1 MASKTVMDL
10 LPRYQRVRLELESY
24 LSGLAIG
31 AKIPTEQEIIKKF
44 KISRVTARKALQ
56 LLRSDGTLESFP
68 GRGTFLAKL
77 PARAPT
83 LPQSRLIGLL
93 VPNASAPM
101 VGGIVWG
108 VEAEATRRGYHVLLS
123 HDHNDPELQIAQLG
137 KMLDT
142 QVAGIL
148 LYPDRFVT
156 ERKEFLGLLREIK
169 KRNIPLVLL
178 DRYIPNVDFPCV
190 MTDNVQGMYQVT
202 EHLICCGRRRPAL
215 VGFWPS
221 NTVHRDRR
229 RGVTDALRDHGLNPA
244 PVLEAEIQGDEDFFQ
259 AARAAVAGWV
269 QGKKASELP
278 FDSIIC
284 MFDMLA
290 YGAFTALREAG
301 INVPDDV
308 ALVGYDNFDS
318 EIYRTFGL
326 ELTSVQQPLDDEG
339 ATAAGLLIDRI
350 ENKPRT
356 GRANHTLLPP
366 RLVVRTSCGAKSRV
380 ESKRTAA
387 VAGDKSAP
395 AKARAA
401 K

>member
-1 MASKTVMDL
+1 MSSTKNVMDL
-10 LPRYQRVRLELESY
+10 LPRYQRVRLELEGY
-24 LSGLAIG
+24 LSGLALG
-31 AKIPTEQEIIKKF
+31 TKIPTERELIKKF

-56 LLRSDGTLESFP
+56 LLRSDGTLESHP
-68 GRGTFLAKL
+68 GRGTFLVKL
-77 PARAPT
+77 PTRPPT
-83 LPQSRLIGLL
+83 LPNARLIGLL

-156 ERKEFLGLLREIK
+156 ERKEFLALLREFQ
-169 KRNIPLVLL
+169 KRNLPLVLI
-178 DRYIPNVDFPCV
+178 DRYLPNVDFPCV
-190 MTDNVQGMYQVT
+190 MTDNVQGMYRLT

-215 VGFWPS
+215 IGFWPS

-229 RGVTDALRDHGLNPA
+229 RGVIEAMRDHGLDPN
-244 PVLEAEIQGDEDFFQ
+244 PVLEVEIQGDEDFF
-259 AARAAVAGWV
+259 ATARTAVAGWIKGR
-269 QGKKASELP
+269 QAAELP

-290 YGAFTALREAG
+290 YGAFAALREAG
-301 INVPDDV
+301 LRVPEDV

-318 EIYRTFGL
+318 EIYRALGL
-326 ELTSVQQPLDDEG
+326 ELTSVQQPLDEEG

-356 GRANHTLLPP
+356 GRANHILLSP
-366 RLVVRTSCGAKSRV
+366 RLVVRTSCGARPHAEPVRPRGKDRAGAT
-380 ESKRTAA
+380 TA
-387 VAGDKSAP
+387 G
-395 AKARAA
+395 KA
-401 K
+401 